1 MKILDDEKDLL
12 LDHEYDGIMELDNHM
27 PKWWLWLFYFTIAWG
42 FLYLLY
48 YQFTGVGLT
57 QEEQYEQQVAMA
69 IEQYGLEPEG
79 GNASATA
86 VDWTLET
93 DAASLENGKT
103 IYMGMG
109 NLCFTCHGGA
119 GEGLV
124 GPNLTDAY
132 WIHGCSPSDLAQSIA
147 VGFPEKGMMPYGSGA
162 RISDEDMTDLISYIA
177 SLQGSEPANAKPT
190 DLARAVECTLQ

>member
-42 FLYLLY
+42 FMYLLY
-48 YQFTGVGLT
+48 YQFTGVGLS

-69 IEQYGLEPEG
+69 IEQYGLAPEG
-79 GNASATA
+79 GNTSATA
-86 VDWTLET
+86 LDWTFET

-132 WIHGCSPSDLAQSIA
+132 WIHGCSPSELAQSIA

-177 SLQGSEPANAKPT
+177 SLQGSEPVNPKPT
-190 DLARAVECTLQ
+190 DEARAVECTLQ

>member
-42 FLYLLY
+42 FMYLLY

-57 QEEQYEQQVAMA
+57 QEEQYEQQVALA

-79 GNASATA
+79 GNASAA
-86 VDWTLET
+86 AIDWTLET

-132 WIHGCSPSDLAQSIA
+132 WIHGCSPSELAQSIA

-177 SLQGSEPANAKPT
+177 SLQGSKPANTKPT
-190 DLARAVECTLQ
+190 DMARAVECTLQ